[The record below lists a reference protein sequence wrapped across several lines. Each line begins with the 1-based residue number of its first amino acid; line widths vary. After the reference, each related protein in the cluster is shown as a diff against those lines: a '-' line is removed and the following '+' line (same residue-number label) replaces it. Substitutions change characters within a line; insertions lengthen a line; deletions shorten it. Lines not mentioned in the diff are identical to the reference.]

1 MIYKSLDHERP
12 KPWRQLRGAIRRRW
26 VVPFV
31 FTDWLIQWAAFA
43 LSRFSLLELLEYCGS
58 FSILFAVILYFA
70 EAPQRQKMRHYQAW
84 QLINTAQGNT
94 GNGGRVDALEDLN
107 NEHVSL
113 VNINVTDAA
122 LEGLELPNADLR
134 RAIMHGVDLKDS
146 KFIGADLEFSLLSES
161 NFYNA
166 NLRSVPGSDI
176 GRLQNGRRL
185 FHADHGAT
193 LRNANLS
200 EAAFDEADL
209 TGADLTGVTNWK
221 SITHFQAANIHGVR
235 NAPDGFVDWA
245 KQHGAVDTS
254 SDSPTTQPK

>member
-1 MIYKSLDHERP
+1 
-12 KPWRQLRGAIRRRW
+12 LRGAIRRRW
-26 VVPFV
+26 CVPFI
-31 FTDWLIQWAAFA
+31 FIDWLIQWAAFA
-43 LSRFSLLELLEYCGS
+43 LSKFSLLELLEYCGS
-58 FSILFAVILYFA
+58 FSILFAVVLYFA

-107 NEHVSL
+107 NDHVSL

-146 KFIGADLEFSLLSES
+146 KFIGADLESSLLSES

-166 NLRSVPGSDI
+166 DLTGANLSDCKMVAAY
-176 GRLQNGRRL
+176 
-185 FHADHGAT
+185 FMGAT

-200 EAAFDEADL
+200 NADFDQ
-209 TGADLTGVTNWK
+209 ADLTGVDFTGVANWK

-245 KQHGAVDTS
+245 KQHGAVDTVP
-254 SDSPTTQPK
+254 DSPTTQPR

>member
-12 KPWRQLRGAIRRRW
+12 KPWRQLRGAILRRW
-26 VVPFV
+26 FVPFV
-31 FTDWLIQWAAFA
+31 FIDWLIQWAAYA

-58 FSILFAVILYFA
+58 FSILFAVILYFV

-84 QLINTAQGNT
+84 QLINSAQGNT

-107 NEHVSL
+107 NDHVSL

-146 KFIGADLEFSLLSES
+146 KFIGADLESSLLNES
-161 NFYNA
+161 NFYSA
-166 NLRSVPGSDI
+166 DLSGTNLSDC
-176 GRLQNGRRL
+176 NMT
-185 FHADHGAT
+185 GAYLMGAA

-200 EAAFDEADL
+200 HVNFDGADLTSADL
-209 TGADLTGVTNWK
+209 TGITNWK
-221 SITHFQAANIHGVR
+221 SITHFKGTNIHAIR
-235 NAPDGFVDWA
+235 SAPDGFIDWA
-245 KQHGAVDTS
+245 KKNGAVDTA